1 MKLNRTM
8 KSYNF
13 APHKL
18 FVVVQKIAIIR
29 TITRGGTVSQLRPR
43 KHLLFTA
50 LEEKSSTEKI

>member
-18 FVVVQKIAIIR
+18 FVVVQKIAIVR

-43 KHLLFTA
+43 KHLFTA